1 MGLYYTFFVIP
12 LILPLYFWDKTRQER
27 VIAASNVDWVIVRP
41 GALTNGTRQSRLRH
55 GGRVGSF
62 LRTVRVSRADV
73 AAFMLDQLA
82 SNGYLRAAP
91 GVARAA

>member
-12 LILPLYFWDKTRQER
+12 LILPLYYWDKTRQER
-27 VIAASNVDWVIVRP
+27 IIAASNVDWVIVRP
-41 GALTNGTRQSRLRH
+41 GALTNGTRHGRLRH

-62 LRTVRVSRADV
+62 LWTVRVSRADA

-82 SNGYLRAAP
+82 SNSYLRAAP
-91 GVARAA
+91 GVS